1 MLNVGRKTTPR
12 VNVYTLSLLPVFIF
26 LLLLLHHLQRF
37 VPNNPA
43 FLVPTHHPAAPLLR
57 HCSES
62 LLYDGCNHGS
72 ILAHHDTRRIVNPV
86 KDNHSVILSRNPSTV
101 QQRGRRQQVLGSEG
115 MKTGLGAQR
124 AVPFVAAEQE
134 ETVSDHSSR
143 FGVLSPRKQHL
154 LQFIVHRGVAL
165 FNIHR

>member
-1 MLNVGRKTTPR
+1 MKLYPSFSPSSATLLVLNVGRKTTPR

-101 QQRGRRQQVLGSEG
+101 QQRGRRQSSLGKRGDEDRAWCTASSPLRCCR
-115 MKTGLGAQR
+115 TGR
-124 AVPFVAAEQE
+124 DSFR
-134 ETVSDHSSR
+134 S
-143 FGVLSPRKQHL
+143 
-154 LQFIVHRGVAL
+154 
-165 FNIHR
+165 